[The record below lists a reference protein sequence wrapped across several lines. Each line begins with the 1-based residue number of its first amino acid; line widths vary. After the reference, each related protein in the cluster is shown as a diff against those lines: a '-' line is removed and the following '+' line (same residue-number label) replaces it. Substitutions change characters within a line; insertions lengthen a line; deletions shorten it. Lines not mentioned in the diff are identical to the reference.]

1 MNKLRNIKI
10 NIAEIILLKY
20 INNIKYFFSNK
31 KIEQYKNDK
40 KIIITLLPSHGN
52 LGDHAIAE
60 AAYKFYCEN
69 FKEYK
74 IIQLDMSEIYEYGR
88 SLKKV
93 LNNDDFIVL
102 LGGGNMNNLYRHEEW
117 TRRFVI
123 KNFKGINIVSMPQ
136 TISFTTDKNGQKEL
150 EKSKKI
156 YNNNNKLAIYAR
168 EEKSYE
174 LMSKYF
180 NNKIFLIPDIVFYL
194 ENMKRDINIE
204 RKGILTC
211 LRSDKESYIS
221 DKSKNDILKKLKEE
235 FRSVE
240 ITDTVIN
247 KSISKDTR
255 KKELEKIWGKFFAAE
270 VVITDRLHG
279 MIFAVI
285 TKTPCIVIRNSDHK
299 IIESYKWVKDLNYIR
314 LIDDFSYKNVKTH
327 INELSLLDELSE
339 TNFKEKFLKNIKAL

>member
-10 NIAEIILLKY
+10 DIAEIILLKY

-31 KIEQYKNDK
+31 KINQYKNDK

-60 AAYKFYCEN
+60 AVYKFYCEN

-74 IIQLDMSEIYEYGR
+74 IIQLDMFEIYEYGR

-102 LGGGNMNNLYRHEEW
+102 LGGGNMNNLYKHEEW

-123 KNFKGINIVSMPQ
+123 KNFKGIKIISMPQ
-136 TISFTTDKNGQKEL
+136 TINFTTDKNGQKEL
-150 EKSKKI
+150 KKSKKI
-156 YNNNNKLAIYAR
+156 YSNNNNLTIYAR

-174 LMSKYF
+174 LMNKYF
-180 NNKIFLIPDIVFYL
+180 NNTIFLSPDIVFYL
-194 ENMKRDINIE
+194 ENMKRDINVE

-211 LRSDKESYIS
+211 LRSDKEAYIS
-221 DKSKNDILKKLKEE
+221 NKSKNDILEKLKEE
-235 FRSVE
+235 FRNVE
-240 ITDTVIN
+240 VADTVIN
-247 KSISKDTR
+247 KRISKDTR
-255 KKELEKIWGKFFAAE
+255 REELRKIWKKFFSAE

-299 IIESYKWVKDLNYIR
+299 IIESYKWIKDLNYIK
-314 LIDDFSYKNVKTH
+314 LVDDFSYENIKTQ

-339 TNFKEKFLKNIKAL
+339 TNFREKFFKNLKI